1 MLEKMAYFNRNEFY
15 EVNPNAKRQKSYFYP
30 FDISEILSIE
40 N

>member
-1 MLEKMAYFNRNEFY
+1 MTYFNRNEFY
-15 EVNPNAKRQKSYFYP
+15 EVNPNAKIQKLDFYP